1 VSAALARKST
11 EGNFDRV
18 MSYSDR
24 MPREWAVFCVKDAT
38 ARDQRLCDTPAFIKF
53 AAENSDIMG

>member
-18 MSYSDR
+18 MTYCDR
-24 MPREWAVFCVKDAT
+24 MPREWAVYAIKDAT
-38 ARDQRLCDTPAFIKF
+38 ARDERLCDTPPFIKF
-53 AAENSDIMG
+53 AAENADIMG